1 MLTKFFFVLVI
12 SVPVG
17 YQKVEG
23 EDGEEEEGEGENG
36 GEGEKGQELRVMNGS
51 AGGRGEKTATK
62 KKGSK
67 PPQSRTVTKV
77 KLKKILSSYPFTPPP
92 PSSSLRD
99 CWMPLLFKA
108 SSSV

>member
-1 MLTKFFFVLVI
+1 MNFLRTKTKQKTNEACSSVNAIAHAIKIFFALVI

-23 EDGEEEEGEGENG
+23 GDGEEEEGEGERG

-51 AGGRGEKTATK
+51 AGGGGEKTATK

-67 PPQSRTVTKV
+67 PPQSHTVTKV
-77 KLKKILSSYPFTPPP
+77 
-92 PSSSLRD
+92 R
-99 CWMPLLFKA
+99 
-108 SSSV
+108 